1 MTEETRMSRRERRGK
16 WKPTLSQRRWAYGV
30 LGAAGAVAVT
40 YGIVSTEQ
48 LAAWLVLGGAL
59 LGVTGLALAN
69 PTRD

>member
-1 MTEETRMSRRERRGK
+1 MSETRMTRRDRRGS
-16 WKPTLSQRRWAYGV
+16 WKPTLAQRRWAYGV
-30 LGAAGAVAVT
+30 LLAAGAVATT
-40 YGIVSTEQ
+40 YGIVSNEQ